1 MEHRDRRNKR
11 TRRVALLLLAVTNR
25 AASLTITTFNI
36 LAPVHRNQPDGA
48 SDERESA
55 RRDLWLPRARNVASY
70 ISDKFGKSDAVLLQ
84 EWWFDEQFTEVFD
97 GILGGEFELFAER
110 RPGADG
116 GEMRPDGMCC
126 LVRKDGALE
135 VVGSDKVLA
144 GPQRIAQM
152 IHCRERCGEG
162 SSSGDKRD
170 VFIANS
176 HLSFPG
182 DADQDV
188 NDQRQA
194 REAGIILN
202 ALEER
207 VAEHRTAAAG
217 GGGECLSVVAGDFN
231 SDCNGL
237 AAQAVESRD
246 YVNCMSAVSEQML
259 SNVGGRVNLGVTH
272 RNHLGQRVSVDHIFL
287 RLNRAG
293 GVGGPTRDR
302 TGLEE
307 GAAASGGKKARCAAS
322 SLGYL
327 DGKGTRIESV
337 RRGNILLEG
346 TAILSDHRPVT
357 AKVAWP
363 SGDLGNGTT
372 GELDIDLYINATCPW
387 YC

>member
-1 MEHRDRRNKR
+1 M
-11 TRRVALLLLAVTNR
+11 TNGVV
-25 AASLTITTFNI
+25 SLTITTFNI
-36 LAPVHRNQPDGA
+36 LAPVHRNQPEGR
-48 SDERESA
+48 SNERESA
-55 RRDLWLPRARNVASY
+55 RRDLWLPRAQNVASY

-97 GILGGEFELFAER
+97 GILGAEFELFAER

-126 LVRKDGALE
+126 LVRKNGALE
-135 VVGSDKVLA
+135 VLGSEKVLT

-152 IHCRERCGEG
+152 IHCRERCLGGSASGE
-162 SSSGDKRD
+162 KRD

-194 REAGIILN
+194 REAGIILE

-207 VAEHRTAAAG
+207 VEEHRAAAV

-246 YVNCMSAVSEQML
+246 YVNCMSAVSGQML
-259 SNVGGRVNLGVTH
+259 SDVGGRVNLGVTH
-272 RNHLGQRVSVDHIFL
+272 RNHLGQRVSVDHVFL
-287 RLNRAG
+287 RLNGAG
-293 GVGGPTRDR
+293 GPKKTDR

-307 GAAASGGKKARCAAS
+307 GAGPSGGKKARCAAS

-346 TAILSDHRPVT
+346 KSILSDHRPVT

-363 SGDLGNGTT
+363 SGDLGEVT
-372 GELDIDLYINATCPW
+372 GELDIDLHINATCPW

>member
-1 MEHRDRRNKR
+1 MEHRDRYSRR
-11 TRRVALLLLAVTNR
+11 TRRVALLLLAMTSGSI
-25 AASLTITTFNI
+25 SLTITTFNI
-36 LAPVHRNQPDGA
+36 LAPVHRNQPDGR

-55 RRDLWLPRARNVASY
+55 RRDLWLPRAQNVASY

-97 GILGGEFELFAER
+97 GILGDEFELFAER

-116 GEMRPDGMCC
+116 KEMRPDGMCC
-126 LVRKDGALE
+126 LVRKDGGLE
-135 VVGSDKVLA
+135 VLESEKVLT
-144 GPQRIAQM
+144 GPQRIAQI
-152 IHCRERCGEG
+152 IHCRERCREG
-162 SSSGDKRD
+162 SSSREKRD

-194 REAGIILN
+194 REAGIILE
-202 ALEER
+202 AMEER
-207 VAEHRTAAAG
+207 VAEHRAAAA

-246 YVNCMSAVSEQML
+246 YVNCMSAVSGQML
-259 SNVGGRVNLGVTH
+259 SDVGGRVNLGVTH
-272 RNHLGQRVSVDHIFL
+272 RNHLGQDVSVDHVFL
-287 RLNRAG
+287 RLNGAG
-293 GVGGPTRDR
+293 GPMRDR

-307 GAAASGGKKARCAAS
+307 GAGPSGGKKARCAAS

-346 TAILSDHRPVT
+346 RSILSDHRPVT

-363 SGDLGNGTT
+363 SGDLGKGT
-372 GELDIDLYINATCPW
+372 GELDIDLYINVTCPW